1 MNGVNKLGSCRPD
14 LLARPRRS
22 GSTMSELFEAWFG
35 TAADGWSPSTVRQNC
50 SVLNCHLHHHI
61 GSVTVGNVTPALIDA
76 LYVRLRRGE
85 NGARTLAAA
94 TVARIHVVMSSAFSQ
109 AMRWGWVWDNPAERA
124 HRIVPVR
131 YTRRDVQVRG
141 SCHSGESF
149 RQKGRPRREPRT
161 TRYPCGPSSG
171 GALRTDGVRRSLQ
184 PRGRCPATGS
194 DLRGV
199 PSTHRG
205 SCRKLRR

>member
-1 MNGVNKLGSCRPD
+1 MNGVKKLGILPARPAGPTRRPD
-14 LLARPRRS
+14 LPARPRRS
-22 GSTMSELFEAWFG
+22 GSTMSELFEAWFD
-35 TAADGWSPSTVRQNC
+35 TAADGWSPSTIRQNC
-50 SVLNCHLHHHI
+50 SVLNRHLHHHI
-61 GSVTVGNVTPALIDA
+61 GSVTVGDVTPALIDA

-131 YTRRDVQVRG
+131 YTRRDVRVR
-141 SCHSGESF
+141 F
-149 RQKGRPRREPRT
+149 
-161 TRYPCGPSSG
+161 GPSSG
-171 GALRTDGVRRSLQ
+171 GAPCTDGVRTSLQ

>member
-1 MNGVNKLGSCRPD
+1 MNGVNKLGCCRPGPAGPTET
-14 LLARPRRS
+14 LS
-22 GSTMSELFEAWFG
+22 GSTISELFEAWFG
-35 TAADGWSPSTVRQNC
+35 TAADGWSPSWRERSSYAGGGNGRQN
-50 SVLNCHLHHHI
+50 SRRDEFGVLA
-61 GSVTVGNVTPALIDA
+61 VDA
-76 LYVRLRRGE
+76 LG
-85 NGARTLAAA
+85 
-94 TVARIHVVMSSAFSQ
+94 M
-109 AMRWGWVWDNPAERA
+109 VWDNPAERA

-149 RQKGRPRREPRT
+149 RQKGRPRWEPRT

-171 GALRTDGVRRSLQ
+171 GALRTDGVRTSLQ